1 MGQIMSNCAAQA
13 LSYTRDLSGSGSA
26 VLGAGQFL
34 MAALVAP
41 LVGLGGDLD
50 PHPFGI
56 VVLICAVVSCGAF
69 WFLARRTPDAAVA

>member
-1 MGQIMSNCAAQA
+1 
-13 LSYTRDLSGSGSA
+13 